1 MEIPPEFFDE
11 IKHQIQSIG
20 TKGGYKIIPCYGIT
34 KDPATE
40 DFMMYQIGKWFGV
53 FESEEYDEFWSQV
66 REIEQRQKID
76 SSGSSPPTSEITY
89 TTHPQAIYKSRLLP
103 LLPNHPSQFEN
114 ADSRLIDLEIP
125 DL

>member
-40 DFMMYQIGKWFGV
+40 DFMMPENRPTSHDLKYQI
-53 FESEEYDEFWSQV
+53 
-66 REIEQRQKID
+66 
-76 SSGSSPPTSEITY
+76 GSSPPTSEITY